1 MNYFCDI
8 NIGDIKIIIKKTEKN
23 NFVFRNHS
31 RARSGFVCFLTG
43 EGSLEIDGVGTY
55 HIEPGSFFRY
65 EAGDRY
71 FINVPTPCE
80 YYVSEIDIGINDE
93 NAFPRSILCTKDE
106 IALLENIH
114 RIWNEQNEYCYMETR
129 ILLLRFFMNV
139 SRRIRAIMS
148 SPRFISDALSFT
160 DSIMKIFPLLI
171 SHLPAMSVHPISA
184 ISFVR
189 NIISRSCNIARNFEF
204 PARKRCLKAENI
216 RSKKFPIFSDIVM
229 FIIFLI
235 SSSWRQDSP
244 PSSIFN
250 PIFKTV
256 YNLQKSSM
264 IYRTL
269 FS

>member
-148 SPRFISDALSFT
+148 SPRFISDALSFIHRQYNENF
-160 DSIMKIFPLLI
+160 SIADIASACNVSPSYLRNQFRQEYHI
-171 SHLPAMSVHPISA
+171 PIMQYREE
-184 ISFVR
+184 FR
-189 NIISRSCNIARNFEF
+189 ISRAKTMLESGEYTIKEISDFLGYCDVYHFSHKFKLATGFPPKQYLQSNIQNR
-204 PARKRCLKAENI
+204 I
-216 RSKKFPIFSDIVM
+216 
-229 FIIFLI
+229 
-235 SSSWRQDSP
+235 
-244 PSSIFN
+244 
-250 PIFKTV
+250 
-256 YNLQKSSM
+256 
-264 IYRTL
+264 
-269 FS
+269 

>member
-80 YYVSEIDIGINDE
+80 YYVSEIDIDVNE
-93 NAFPRSILCTKDE
+93 TNVFPRNVLCTKDE
-106 IALLENIH
+106 ISLLENIH

-139 SRRIRAIMS
+139 SKRIRTIMS
-148 SPRFISDALSFT
+148 SPRFISDALSFIHRHYNENF
-160 DSIMKIFPLLI
+160 SIADIASACNVSPSYLRNQFRQEHHI
-171 SHLPAMSVHPISA
+171 PIMQYREE
-184 ISFVR
+184 FR
-189 NIISRSCNIARNFEF
+189 ISRAKTMLESGEHTIKEISDFLGYCDVYHFSHKFKLATGLSPKQYLQANIQNR
-204 PARKRCLKAENI
+204 I
-216 RSKKFPIFSDIVM
+216 
-229 FIIFLI
+229 
-235 SSSWRQDSP
+235 
-244 PSSIFN
+244 
-250 PIFKTV
+250 
-256 YNLQKSSM
+256 
-264 IYRTL
+264 
-269 FS
+269 